1 MSNNNN
7 NERHSNSHFIT
18 NKTHLQCP
26 SWLRIHVFHGRPHLA
41 AHETQ
46 VPGWN
51 KSPGFGRPTNAAFS
65 MAAIV
70 RFCLQRFSNIGTIK
84 KIRHSMIDHL
94 ITSQKNTCF
103 FSLSIKYLPKKTEQ
117 QKNGVIQAAAP
128 AAPHGVANDP
138 APQCRHSRR
147 SSRPLAMPGD
157 LQRFHQRNSGR
168 KTQHFDDND
177 NESWIN
183 DHE

>member
-103 FSLSIKYLPKKTEQ
+103 FSLSIKYLTKKNRTTEERRHPSCCARCSSWGCEWSSAAMPPFASFLKASHNARWPAEVSPEEFW
-117 QKNGVIQAAAP
+117 QKNTT
-128 AAPHGVANDP
+128 
-138 APQCRHSRR
+138 
-147 SSRPLAMPGD
+147 L
-157 LQRFHQRNSGR
+157 
-168 KTQHFDDND
+168 
-177 NESWIN
+177 WW
-183 DHE
+183 

>member
-7 NERHSNSHFIT
+7 NEHHSNSHFIT

-26 SWLRIHVFHGRPHLA
+26 SWLRIRVFHGRPHLA

-65 MAAIV
+65 MAAVV

-94 ITSQKNTCF
+94 ITSQEKHMF
-103 FSLSIKYLPKKTEQ
+103 FSLSIKYLPPQKKSRTTEERRHPSCCARCSSWGCEWSSTAMPPLASFLKASRNARWPGEVSPEEFW
-117 QKNGVIQAAAP
+117 QKNTT
-128 AAPHGVANDP
+128 
-138 APQCRHSRR
+138 
-147 SSRPLAMPGD
+147 L
-157 LQRFHQRNSGR
+157 
-168 KTQHFDDND
+168 
-177 NESWIN
+177 W
-183 DHE
+183 